1 MKLKKELKELNLID
15 RFLFSEAADD
25 PEVMEILLS
34 IIFNSDIHLKH
45 PPQTEKEQRSTASQ
59 KQIRLDVWAMDE
71 AGTIYDAEPQQQ
83 NPYNLPKR
91 SRYYQSL
98 IDSHLLKP
106 GEIDYN
112 KLSDTYIII
121 IASFDPFGR
130 DLYRY
135 TFCTNCREASDLILE
150 DGAVKIFLSTKG
162 KNDPDITLELK
173 ALLHYFEE
181 TTDEVAER
189 SGSQK
194 IQNLQRKIN
203 AIKASEDVGVKY
215 MQAWEEKILERQE
228 GFEEGIFE
236 TLGKL
241 VQNGV
246 LSLEQAAEQ
255 AEDKRASFL
264 KWYENWRKQ

>member
-1 MKLKKELKELNLID
+1 M
-15 RFLFSEAADD
+15 
-25 PEVMEILLS
+25 
-34 IIFNSDIHLKH
+34 
-45 PPQTEKEQRSTASQ
+45 
-59 KQIRLDVWAMDE
+59 
-71 AGTIYDAEPQQQ
+71 
-83 NPYNLPKR
+83 
-91 SRYYQSL
+91 
-98 IDSHLLKP
+98 
-106 GEIDYN
+106 
-112 KLSDTYIII
+112 
-121 IASFDPFGR
+121 
-130 DLYRY
+130 
-135 TFCTNCREASDLILE
+135 
-150 DGAVKIFLSTKG
+150 
-162 KNDPDITLELK
+162 ELK

-241 VQNGV
+241 VQNGI